1 MSAPLVLLRNRRIH
15 TSPTYTVLDASY
27 GTVVPTYPVTRIAI
41 PPSASRVDRVY
52 CIAERPRQQT
62 TADRS
67 PHKQTLAFRVRSRTR
82 IRWFFGSHPGCL
94 THDGRGEIEK
104 REVGRACS
112 SLHPQPS
119 RSTPCYYHFAYAQ
132 LPHRRALRSA
142 RRINIPVTTRL
153 GWHSCRG
160 LTIPGDLERRSVSHR
175 ALYRF
180 QTSNA
185 PLAPTALLASSAQTV
200 ASCLRRRPHA
210 SAPSRN
216 APSRAPWH
224 ARSAP
229 SSPPARGRTPPPAA

>member
-1 MSAPLVLLRNRRIH
+1 MSAPLVYLEIDVFIPAQL
-15 TSPTYTVLDASY
+15 TLLDASY
-27 GTVVPTYPVTRIAI
+27 GTVVPTYPVTRIARRS
-41 PPSASRVDRVY
+41 PRRLVCRAVLVLYR
-52 CIAERPRQQT
+52 ERPRARQQT
-62 TADRS
+62 A
-67 PHKQTLAFRVRSRTR
+67 VRTNRHSLGG
-82 IRWFFGSHPGCL
+82 FFGSSWML
-94 THDGRGEIEK
+94 DGRGEIEK

-112 SLHPQPS
+112 SLHPQPI

-160 LTIPGDLERRSVSHR
+160 LTIPGDLERRSVSLR
-175 ALYRF
+175 VVCQALYRF